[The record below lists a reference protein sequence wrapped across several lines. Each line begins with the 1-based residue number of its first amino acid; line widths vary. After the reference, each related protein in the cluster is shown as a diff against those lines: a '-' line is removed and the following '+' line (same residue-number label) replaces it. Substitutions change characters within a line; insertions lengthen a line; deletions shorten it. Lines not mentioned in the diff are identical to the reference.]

1 MLYNDLKITSKTILT
16 PAPTAIIPKRDG
28 KLLEIVLVIMV
39 IIS

>member
-1 MLYNDLKITSKTILT
+1 MLYNDLNIISKTIFK
-16 PAPTAIIPKRDG
+16 PAPTAIIPNKDG